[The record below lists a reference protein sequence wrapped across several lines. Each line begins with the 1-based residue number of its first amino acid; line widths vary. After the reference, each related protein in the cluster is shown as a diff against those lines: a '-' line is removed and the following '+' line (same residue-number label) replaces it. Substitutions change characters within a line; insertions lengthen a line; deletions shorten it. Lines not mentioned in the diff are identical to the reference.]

1 MQRGL
6 PAKCAIVNRKTL
18 KIGFQSTFP
27 LPECLKPCPL
37 ASFDA
42 MQIQDRI
49 RHFAHKAP
57 LIAPDAFVA
66 PGAVLIGDVTLG
78 DQASVWFQAAVRADL
93 NLIRIGARSNVQ
105 DGAVIHVSDDH
116 GTVIGE
122 RVTIGHGAILHA
134 CTVGDEVLVG
144 MNAVVLDGAE
154 IGARSIIGA
163 NALVTAGTRV
173 PSGALFLGSPGKVV
187 RQLTTEEQRGLA
199 AWAERYVILAQS
211 YIAGGPQILL
221 PPLPKVPSV

>member
-1 MQRGL
+1 
-6 PAKCAIVNRKTL
+6 
-18 KIGFQSTFP
+18 
-27 LPECLKPCPL
+27 
-37 ASFDA
+37 

-49 RHFAHKAP
+49 QHFAHKTP

-66 PGAVLIGDVTLG
+66 PGAALIGDVTLG
-78 DQASVWFQAAVRADL
+78 EQASVWFQAVLRADL
-93 NLIRIGARSNVQ
+93 NRIRIGARSNVQ
-105 DGAVIHVSDDH
+105 DGAVIHVSDDY

-173 PSGALFLGSPGKVV
+173 PPGALFLGSPGKVV
-187 RQLTTEEQRGLA
+187 RQLTPEEQHGLA
-199 AWAERYVILAQS
+199 AWAERYVILAQA

-221 PPLPKVPSV
+221 PALPKVPSV